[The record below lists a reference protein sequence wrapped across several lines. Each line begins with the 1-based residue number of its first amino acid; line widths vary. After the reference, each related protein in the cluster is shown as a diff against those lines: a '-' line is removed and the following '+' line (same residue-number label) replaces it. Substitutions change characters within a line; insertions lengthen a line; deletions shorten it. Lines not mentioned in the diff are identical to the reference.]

1 MKTEICKN
9 KEDIQL
15 VGLDNMNT
23 FVNYAHRGASA
34 YAPENTMA
42 AFKKAFQIGA
52 NGIELD
58 LQKTKDGKIVIFHDN
73 KIDKKSNGTGKIS
86 DYTYKELL
94 EFDFGSWFS
103 NEFENEKIVLF
114 EDFMKEVSDKNLI
127 LAIELKEEGIE
138 KETLE
143 IINEYYDKDN
153 IFITSFIYN
162 ALSNVRKLDKN
173 IKIGWL
179 IKEEINQ
186 KNILEFIKI
195 SGNQICPPA
204 NLVSDD
210 GIKLARKNNLS
221 VRLWG
226 VSNEEI
232 MNKVFN
238 LDIDGMTV
246 NFPDK
251 LKQLMTENNLQYELN
266 NLRKNNKRF

>member
-1 MKTEICKN
+1 
-9 KEDIQL
+9 
-15 VGLDNMNT
+15 MNT

-42 AFKKAFQIGA
+42 AFKKAFQIGT

-73 KIDKKSNGTGKIS
+73 KIDNKSNKTGKIS
-86 DYTYKELL
+86 DYTYKELSK
-94 EFDFGSWFS
+94 FDFGSWFS
-103 NEFENEKIVLF
+103 KEFENEKIVLF
-114 EDFMKEVSDKNLI
+114 DDFMKEVSNKNLI

-138 KETLE
+138 KEALE
-143 IINEYYDKDN
+143 IINEYYNKDN

-179 IKEEINQ
+179 IKEDINQ
-186 KNILEFIKI
+186 KNILELTKI

-204 NLVSDD
+204 DLVSEE
-210 GIKLARKNNLS
+210 GIKLARENELS

-232 MNKVFN
+232 MRKVYN

-251 LKQLMTENNLQYELN
+251 LNELIERN
-266 NLRKNNKRF
+266 WI

>member
-1 MKTEICKN
+1 
-9 KEDIQL
+9 
-15 VGLDNMNT
+15 MNT

-42 AFKKAFQIGA
+42 AFKKAFQIGT
-52 NGIELD
+52 NGIEVE
-58 LQKTKDGKIVIFHDN
+58 LQKNKDEKIVIFHDA
-73 KIDKKSNGTGKIS
+73 KIDEKSNGTGKIS

-103 NEFENEKIVLF
+103 EEFENEKIVLF
-114 EDFMKEVSDKNLI
+114 EDFMKEVSSKDLI

-143 IINEYYDKDN
+143 IIKKYYNKAN
-153 IFITSFIYN
+153 VFITSFIYN
-162 ALSNVRKLDKN
+162 ALLNVRKLDKT

-179 IKEEINQ
+179 IKEDINQ
-186 KNILEFIKI
+186 KNILEFMKI

-204 NLVSDD
+204 DLVSEN
-210 GIKLARKNNLS
+210 GIKLARKNNLG

-226 VSNEEI
+226 VSNENI
-232 MNKVFN
+232 MLKVYN

-251 LKQLMTENNLQYELN
+251 LNELIMNN
-266 NLRKNNKRF
+266 

>member
-1 MKTEICKN
+1 MN
-9 KEDIQL
+9 K
-15 VGLDNMNT
+15 

-34 YAPENTMA
+34 YAPENTMSS
-42 AFKKAFQIGA
+42 FKKAFQLGS

-58 LQKTKDGKIVIFHDN
+58 LQKTKDGKIVIFHDKEIN
-73 KIDKKSNGTGKIS
+73 KKSNGTGKIS

-94 EFDFGSWFS
+94 EFDFGSWFGK
-103 NEFENEKIVLF
+103 EFKNEKIVLF
-114 EDFMKEVSDKNLI
+114 EDFMKFVSDKNLI

-143 IINEYYDKDN
+143 IINQYYNKDN
-153 IFITSFIYN
+153 IFITSFIYR
-162 ALSNVRKLDKN
+162 ALSNIRQLDKN

-179 IKEEINQ
+179 IEEDINK
-186 KNILEFIKI
+186 KNVLELIKI

-204 NLVSDD
+204 NLVSQA
-210 GIKLARKNNLS
+210 GIKLARENGLG

-232 MNKVFN
+232 MERVSS

-251 LKQLMTENNLQYELN
+251 LKRLIEVKQCKIL
-266 NLRKNNKRF
+266 

>member
-1 MKTEICKN
+1 
-9 KEDIQL
+9 
-15 VGLDNMNT
+15 MNT

-42 AFKKAFQIGA
+42 AFKKAFQIGT

-73 KIDKKSNGTGKIS
+73 KIDNKSNKTGKIS
-86 DYTYKELL
+86 DYTYKELSK
-94 EFDFGSWFS
+94 FDFGSWFS
-103 NEFENEKIVLF
+103 KEFENEKIVLF
-114 EDFMKEVSDKNLI
+114 DDFMKEVSNKNLI
-127 LAIELKEEGIE
+127 LAIEIKEEGIE
-138 KETLE
+138 KEALE
-143 IINEYYDKDN
+143 IINEYYNKDN

-162 ALSNVRKLDKN
+162 ALSNIRKLDKN

-179 IKEEINQ
+179 IKEDINQ
-186 KNILEFIKI
+186 KNILELTKI

-204 NLVSDD
+204 DLVSEE
-210 GIKLARKNNLS
+210 GIKLARENELS

-232 MNKVFN
+232 MRKVYN

-251 LKQLMTENNLQYELN
+251 LNELIERN
-266 NLRKNNKRF
+266 WI

>member
-1 MKTEICKN
+1 
-9 KEDIQL
+9 
-15 VGLDNMNT
+15 MNN

-34 YAPENTMA
+34 YAPENTMSS
-42 AFKKAFQIGA
+42 FKKAFQIGS

-73 KIDKKSNGTGKIS
+73 KIDNKSNKTGKIS
-86 DYTYKELL
+86 DYTYKELSQ
-94 EFDFGSWFS
+94 FDFGSWFS
-103 NEFENEKIVLF
+103 KEFENEKIVLF
-114 EDFMKEVSDKNLI
+114 DDFMKEVSNKNLI

-138 KETLE
+138 KEALE
-143 IINEYYDKDN
+143 IINEYYNKDN

-162 ALSNVRKLDKN
+162 SLSNIRKLDKN

-179 IKEEINQ
+179 IKEDINQ
-186 KNILEFIKI
+186 KNILEFMKI

-204 NLVSDD
+204 DLVSEE
-210 GIKLARKNNLS
+210 GIKLARENELS

-232 MNKVFN
+232 MRKVYN

-251 LKQLMTENNLQYELN
+251 LNELIMNN
-266 NLRKNNKRF
+266 

>member
-1 MKTEICKN
+1 
-9 KEDIQL
+9 
-15 VGLDNMNT
+15 MNT

-42 AFKKAFQIGA
+42 AFKKAFQIGT

-73 KIDKKSNGTGKIS
+73 KIDNKSNKTGKIS
-86 DYTYKELL
+86 DYTYKELSK
-94 EFDFGSWFS
+94 FDFGSWFS
-103 NEFENEKIVLF
+103 KEFENEKIVLF
-114 EDFMKEVSDKNLI
+114 DDFMKEVSNKNLI

-138 KETLE
+138 KEALE
-143 IINEYYDKDN
+143 IINEYYNKDN

-179 IKEEINQ
+179 IKEDINQ
-186 KNILEFIKI
+186 KNILELTKI

-204 NLVSDD
+204 DLVSEE
-210 GIKLARKNNLS
+210 GIKLARENELS

-226 VSNEEI
+226 VSNEKI
-232 MNKVFN
+232 MRKVYN

-251 LKQLMTENNLQYELN
+251 LNELIERN
-266 NLRKNNKRF
+266 WI